1 MDFGRVDDVDKVD
14 FTMPK
19 DDKVTTQLFKELGN
33 KKAKKPQ
40 IYIGCAKWGRTDWIG
55 KLYPPKTK
63 QADFLKEYVKHF
75 NCIELNAMFY
85 RLFPKPTV
93 QKWADLAGDD
103 FRFCPKFTNI
113 ITHIRWLKNVEKDT
127 DAFLDT
133 VSVFGK
139 KLGTSF
145 IQLND
150 RFGPKQKEQIHAY
163 LKSLPRDF
171 DVAIEF
177 RHPDWFI
184 KSAEVDEM
192 YALMK
197 ELRVS
202 SIITD
207 TAGRR
212 DVMSMKL
219 TTPTAFIRFV
229 GNSLH
234 KTDFER
240 IDDWVNRIDKW
251 LDSGLETLYFFIHQ
265 HDELY
270 SPELSKYMID
280 KINKKCKLN
289 IAPPKLLNDGPDLFG
304 GTKKK

>member
-1 MDFGRVDDVDKVD
+1 MDFGRVEDVNKVD

-33 KKAKKPQ
+33 KKAKKPE

-103 FRFCPKFTNI
+103 FKFCPKFTNI
-113 ITHIRWLKNVEKDT
+113 ITHIRWLKNAEKDT

-133 VSVFGK
+133 VSVFGD

-150 RFGPKQKEQIHAY
+150 RFGPKNSEQIKNY
-163 LKSLPRDF
+163 LKALPRDF
-171 DVAIEF
+171 DVALEF
-177 RHPDWFI
+177 RHPDWFV
-184 KSAEVDEM
+184 KSPEVDEM
-192 YALMK
+192 FALMK
-197 ELRVS
+197 ELGVT

-219 TTPTAFIRFV
+219 TTPKAFIRFV

-234 KTDFER
+234 KSDYER
-240 IDDWVNRIDKW
+240 IDDWVKRIDKW
-251 LDSGLETLYFFIHQ
+251 LDSGLQTLYFFIHQ

-280 KINKKCKLN
+280 EINKKCKLKLQ
-289 IAPPKLLNDGPDLFG
+289 PPKLLNEQADLFG
-304 GTKKK
+304 SSKKK